1 MSKNSRDI
9 SMNLRAYSSRVPDP
23 WCTLPWHPALFP
35 RSRMRACHG
44 VNSPSHEWRAF
55 SRVNGGFIPA
65 DPRRISVSPAKLLEF
80 RCNLISPTGSRHFA
94 HFLRV

>member
-35 RSRMRACHG
+35 EIPNEGLPRC
-44 VNSPSHEWRAF
+44 EF
-55 SRVNGGFIPA
+55 SFP
-65 DPRRISVSPAKLLEF
+65 
-80 RCNLISPTGSRHFA
+80 
-94 HFLRV
+94 